1 MPQTTVAA
9 IITRLRE
16 STEQI
21 LLTRRN
27 VEPFKGKW
35 CLPGGHI
42 DPYEVVREAVVRE
55 VEEETGLLYRPRFY
69 GYFDEIMPDHGI
81 HHVVIVFEG
90 HGEGELHAQESE
102 VSEMGWFSVSECRS
116 LPLAFRHHDI
126 LSSYAMRQG
135 RKS

>member
-9 IITRLRE
+9 IITRLWE

-42 DPYEVVREAVVRE
+42 DSYEAVREAVVRE
-55 VEEETGLLYRPRFY
+55 VKEETGLLYRPRFY
-69 GYFDEIMPDHGI
+69 GYFDEIMPNYGI

-90 HGEGELHAQESE
+90 RGEGELHYQESE
-102 VSEMGWFSVSECRS
+102 VSEIGWFSVSERRS
-116 LPLAFRHHDI
+116 LPLAFRHDDI
-126 LSSYAMRQG
+126 LSSYATRKG